1 MTADDT
7 GRQRIGEI
15 AKEISEI
22 EKMFADKPIAG
33 EWAQALHML
42 RDELNDLTESQSQP
56 RIHNE

>member
-1 MTADDT
+1 VTADDT
-7 GRQRIGEI
+7 GWQRIGEI

-22 EKMFADKPIAG
+22 EKMFADKPITE

-56 RIHNE
+56 RIHHE